1 MRFIFNSHWHL
12 YCFKFIISRTRGLLE
27 MKVENAFYGLLFITA
42 AILFSTVTLHA
53 APHAS
58 SLFLTDSE
66 RNFAGNFNIHTITN
80 IKLPF
85 LNQSDS
91 TDLPSMITTFMNYLR
106 PVPSPAVSSASLEG
120 DNIKNQISS
129 GNVALAP
136 EPATLLLLGTG
147 LMGIALYRRLK
158 DK

>member
-1 MRFIFNSHWHL
+1 
-12 YCFKFIISRTRGLLE
+12 
-27 MKVENAFYGLLFITA
+27 MKVKNAFSFYGFLFITA
-42 AILFSTVTLHA
+42 VILFSTVALHA

-58 SLFLTDSE
+58 LLFWADSE

-91 TDLPSMITTFMNYLR
+91 TDLPSMITTFMNDLR
-106 PVPSPAVSSASLEG
+106 PVSSPAISSTSLEG

-136 EPATLLLLGTG
+136 EPVTLLILGTG

>member
-1 MRFIFNSHWHL
+1 
-12 YCFKFIISRTRGLLE
+12 
-27 MKVENAFYGLLFITA
+27 MKLKNVFYGFIFITA

-58 SLFLTDSE
+58 SLFRKDSE

-85 LNQSDS
+85 LNQFDS
-91 TDLPSMITTFMNYLR
+91 ADLPSMTTPFMNDFK
-106 PVPSPAVSSASLEG
+106 PIPSPAISSTSLDG
-120 DNIKNQISS
+120 DTVNNQLSS

-136 EPATLLLLGTG
+136 EPVTLLLLGTG